1 MNHDDSRT
9 DTDPLEQPDVVRNL
23 SAEYRALL
31 RRADDGDEAARTQA
45 LPTAAAL
52 IDALAAVGLL
62 EFAYL
67 APGDEEEEEGPIA
80 WLEVAEALV
89 DKERDAVV
97 IAGSEILEVYDGP
110 IVLEDPP
117 ENAEG
122 GGSE

>member
-9 DTDPLEQPDVVRNL
+9 DVDPLEQSDVVANL

-31 RRADDGDEAARTQA
+31 RRVDDGDEAARTQA
-45 LPTAAAL
+45 LPAAAA
-52 IDALAAVGLL
+52 IVDALAAIGLL

-67 APGDEEEEEGPIA
+67 APGDEEDEEGPIA
-80 WLEVAEALV
+80 WLEIAEALV

-97 IAGSEILEVYDGP
+97 LAGSEILEVYDGP

-117 ENAEG
+117 ENT
-122 GGSE
+122 SEDGE